1 MENDV
6 ILFVNFVHIKT
17 PCCSMAPLWVD
28 RVSLSVCGMVWHS
41 IIINVKSLTIV
52 NSKITPFMRISICP

>member
-17 PCCSMAPLWVD
+17 PCYSMAPLWVD
-28 RVSLSVCGMVWHS
+28 RVALWYGMAFYHYQFQVF
-41 IIINVKSLTIV
+41 NYCKL
-52 NSKITPFMRISICP
+52 